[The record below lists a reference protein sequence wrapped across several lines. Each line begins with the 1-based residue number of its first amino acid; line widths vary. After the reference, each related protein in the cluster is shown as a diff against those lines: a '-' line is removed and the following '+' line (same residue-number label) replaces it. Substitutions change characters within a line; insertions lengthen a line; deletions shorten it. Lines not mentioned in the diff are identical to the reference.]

1 MVIQT
6 CKPLQAKGHS
16 RLKGHIPKL
25 ERVLDRSI
33 RAFLPGLLRMD
44 RLAREMS
51 AVTRVMVILG
61 RRHSSRD
68 NRTVMVIIASDGLA
82 EHTATGALKTA
93 LTCLQI
99 DALKSQK
106 VLFAS
111 YLLPGKTDQIFS
123 AKLV

>member
-1 MVIQT
+1 
-6 CKPLQAKGHS
+6 
-16 RLKGHIPKL
+16 
-25 ERVLDRSI
+25 
-33 RAFLPGLLRMD
+33 MD

-68 NRTVMVIIASDGLA
+68 HCTVVVFIVSYVLA
-82 EHTATGALKTA
+82 EYTATGAFKTG

-99 DALKSQK
+99 DALKSQT

-111 YLLPGKTDQIFS
+111 YLLPGKTQ
-123 AKLV
+123 